1 MALRHEL
8 VFAITL
14 VAAAMSGSAQAQT
27 PAPAPVPPPGP
38 VYVIAFFEVGAAAT
52 KQSAASLREFAAAAR
67 KADGNA
73 GVVALQEIGRPARFA
88 IVEAWRDK
96 PAVEA
101 HAAAVAALRQK
112 LQPVFASPF
121 DTRANF
127 GLSVVG
133 PAIGTERG
141 GGNAVY
147 VLTHVDVPPASKDQT
162 IDMLK
167 QLTDAS
173 RKESGNLRLDVLQ
186 QEGRANHL
194 PLIEAWRDIKA
205 QDAHAMAEHTRAFRA
220 KLVPMQGALYD
231 ERLYTALR

>member
-52 KQSAASLREFAAAAR
+52 KQSAAALREFAAAAR

-73 GVVALQEIGRPARFA
+73 GVVALQEIGRPARLA

-101 HAAAVAALRQK
+101 QAAAIAE
-112 LQPVFASPF
+112 
-121 DTRANF
+121 
-127 GLSVVG
+127 
-133 PAIGTERG
+133 I
-141 GGNAVY
+141 
-147 VLTHVDVPPASKDQT
+147 
-162 IDMLK
+162 
-167 QLTDAS
+167 
-173 RKESGNLRLDVLQ
+173 
-186 QEGRANHL
+186 GRA
-194 PLIEAWRDIKA
+194 PGC
-205 QDAHAMAEHTRAFRA
+205 TP
-220 KLVPMQGALYD
+220 V
-231 ERLYTALR
+231 T